1 MRPSLHIHRVDRNI
15 ANPATMRATH
25 RRIFG
30 HTEKIMDGHPKKRD
44 FSDEISYT

>member
-1 MRPSLHIHRVDRNI
+1 MRPALYTYRVDRNI

-30 HTEKIMDGHPKKRD
+30 HDEKIMDGHLTKRD
-44 FSDEISYT
+44 FSD